1 MTRQIFKIIEIK
13 CPLPIA
19 PYLSTTL
26 VNQSSVNTTVT
37 NFQCITNWKWS
48 DNTSGLTNKV
58 ASCRLNG
65 DSFTA
70 SWNISGGFTCQGSYI
85 YSSFF
90 FSNLVNIILKLNS
103 SVYQQLAQVKEGKQL
118 LNLFIKCLKI
128 LFNLFNLT
136 IKDFLFYLCE
146 HSICA
151 LQIGSDS

>member
-90 FSNLVNIILKLNS
+90 FSNLVNIILTLNS

-118 LNLFIKCLKI
+118 LNLFRKSLNDI
-128 LFNLFNLT
+128 LIFTNVNVFDL
-136 IKDFLFYLCE
+136 
-146 HSICA
+146 
-151 LQIGSDS
+151 